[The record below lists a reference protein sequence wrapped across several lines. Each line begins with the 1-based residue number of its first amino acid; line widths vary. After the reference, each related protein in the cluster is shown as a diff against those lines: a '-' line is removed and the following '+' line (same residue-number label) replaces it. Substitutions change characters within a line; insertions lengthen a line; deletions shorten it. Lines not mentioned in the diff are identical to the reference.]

1 MPSCRSA
8 PISLDTWIAMRAS
21 VLPPTAGLG
30 YFSCLNC
37 PASPRLCGECGA
49 DIRGQRQRRD
59 RLGYHTLCPDIGFE
73 CLPMRTQGVSPR
85 CSPRSA
91 PAASCHGRLLRPL
104 PHSVDHHL
112 PRRGHFVCC
121 RPCHGLW
128 CWDQSHPPQTCLAHG
143 AVCRL
148 PFPVHA
154 AQFITSFH
162 QDGPDTLHHS
172 KLYPALE
179 RSMDGA
185 VVSELLGQVIP
196 LATAQHP
203 INDAVA
209 HQLVCGP

>member
-8 PISLDTWIAMRAS
+8 PISLATWTAMRAS

-73 CLPMRTQGVSPR
+73 CLPLRTQSLSPR

-104 PHSVDHHL
+104 PHSVDRHL

-128 CWDQSHPPQTCLAHG
+128 CWDESHPTKRA
-143 AVCRL
+143 L
-148 PFPVHA
+148 PM
-154 AQFITSFH
+154 AQSA
-162 QDGPDTLHHS
+162 DCHS
-172 KLYPALE
+172 QSTPPSSSHPSTK
-179 RSMDGA
+179 
-185 VVSELLGQVIP
+185 
-196 LATAQHP
+196 TAQIRCSTP
-203 INDAVA
+203 SSTQRWNVRWMVLSAPSS
-209 HQLVCGP
+209 LGR